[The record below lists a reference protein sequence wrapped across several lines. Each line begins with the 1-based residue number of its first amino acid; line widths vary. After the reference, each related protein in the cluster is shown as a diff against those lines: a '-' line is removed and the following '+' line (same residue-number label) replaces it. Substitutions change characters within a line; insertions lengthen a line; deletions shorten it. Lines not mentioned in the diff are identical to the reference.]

1 MQKIDYSQVIE
12 TEEADMAASR
22 PLVVSGSV
30 KRAAIAY
37 AVAWI
42 VCFASYWIQLLS
54 GAGSWVFGYILCWN
68 YVLLPLA
75 AFVACAYVGWRQE
88 TSAFPWGFV
97 LILTAAY
104 MLAPIVTFELSTA
117 LGLANI
123 ASGNL
128 WLLLMGFIPGALGL
142 ICGQIVRA
150 IFKAKRR
157 NG

>member
-1 MQKIDYSQVIE
+1 
-12 TEEADMAASR
+12 MAASR

-42 VCFASYWIQLLS
+42 VCVASYWIQLLS

-88 TSAFPWGFV
+88 VAAFPWVFI
-97 LILTAAY
+97 LILTGAY
-104 MLAPIVTFELSTA
+104 VLAPIVTFRLSTA

-123 ASGNL
+123 ASGDL
-128 WLLLMGFIPGALGL
+128 WLLLFGFVPGALGTL
-142 ICGQIVRA
+142 CSRGMRML
-150 IFKAKRR
+150 FGGGHPRE
-157 NG
+157 